1 MKNRL
6 KEIITYS
13 GVKLPKIAKESGL
26 SLEKW
31 KGVLYGP
38 TRVNEDHINFVAKK
52 WPQFVHWLVTG
63 ETQEKCGN
71 INPDIEEFERIKNR
85 IDNEP

>member
-6 KEIITYS
+6 KEIISHS
-13 GVKLPKIAKESGL
+13 GIKLPKVADESGI

-38 TRVNEDHINFVAKK
+38 TRVNEDHIDFVSKK
-52 WPQFVHWLVTG
+52 WPQFVYWLVTG
-63 ETQEKCGN
+63 KTLQKCGQ
-71 INPDIEEFERIKNR
+71 ISPDIEELERLKEKIK
-85 IDNEP
+85 P